1 VRVELSLINHLLY
14 MLLDCPGQDIPAS
27 VSLTVLY
34 TLVSASVIYRPLIWI
49 RTVVTATPH

>member
-1 VRVELSLINHLLY
+1 MRVELSLINHLLY
-14 MLLDCPGQDIPAS
+14 MLLDGPGQDIPAS